1 MTTPGIPVGARV
13 LLSTPASR
21 QFCTPTFIILAC
33 IFEGVVEWELHHA
46 HRAPDKCHTGVH
58 AADEPP
64 TAETL
69 VKTLIDLKQKCI
81 IIELEVREWEGKL
94 TTEKEAAV
102 KAGIAA
108 KKRQADSAKLIRG
121 AFAGM
126 RGPTPRAPLGARSN
140 RPADGDDFEGQG
152 GTSKGGGDRSGEDVL
167 KLLLSTDHV
176 AIGRWPRSTLLADV
190 LVLTRHHTALQ
201 ERLKAVKV
209 QHLKTNRV
217 KATNTVKATAPQGR
231 GAGPSA
237 DAGRLAEDAML
248 NIDRDYA
255 TASLLAA
262 ALRDERTK
270 PPREKVVYR
279 DAPQTEAVHVAR
291 AGSAEQRAAA
301 QRQEG
306 AIAQYEVMI
315 RTGSCRSAGT
325 KAAGQP
331 CHRVHCSL
339 FKIWSLVFGLGFFM
353 P

>member
-1 MTTPGIPVGARV
+1 M
-13 LLSTPASR
+13 
-21 QFCTPTFIILAC
+21 
-33 IFEGVVEWELHHA
+33 
-46 HRAPDKCHTGVH
+46 D
-58 AADEPP
+58 
-64 TAETL
+64 AETL

-81 IIELEVREWEGKL
+81 IIEREVREWEGKL
-94 TTEKEAAV
+94 KMEKEGAV

-140 RPADGDDFEGQG
+140 RPADAHDLDEEGMASKRGDN
-152 GTSKGGGDRSGEDVL
+152 RSGEDVL

-201 ERLKAVKV
+201 ERLKTVKV
-209 QHLKTNRV
+209 ENLKTHRV

-231 GAGPSA
+231 GGSKSSE
-237 DAGRLAEDAML
+237 AGRLAEDAML
-248 NIDRDYA
+248 SIDSGYK

-262 ALRDERTK
+262 ALRDERAK
-270 PPREKVVYR
+270 PPLEKVVYR
-279 DAPQTEAVHVAR
+279 DAPQTEAVAVLR
-291 AGSAEQRAAA
+291 ASSEEQGGAA
-301 QRQEG
+301 QRQES

-325 KAAGQP
+325 LASGKSVKKALGSGFL
-331 CHRVHCSL
+331 CS
-339 FKIWSLVFGLGFFM
+339 W
-353 P
+353 